1 MYMEVKTIHKTLA
14 GVWALVLAGVI
25 MLFLLAAYFSA
36 PSNYQAST
44 GLGFLLLSVLQM
56 AVFYLAPLTFIIV
69 AALFVRDWWMENRR
83 CMVIEKRA
91 ESTGLETELRALRQ
105 SVETMEGKI
114 NRIEDILEKV
124 SD

>member
-1 MYMEVKTIHKTLA
+1 MEVKTIHKTLA

-36 PSNYQAST
+36 TSNYQAST